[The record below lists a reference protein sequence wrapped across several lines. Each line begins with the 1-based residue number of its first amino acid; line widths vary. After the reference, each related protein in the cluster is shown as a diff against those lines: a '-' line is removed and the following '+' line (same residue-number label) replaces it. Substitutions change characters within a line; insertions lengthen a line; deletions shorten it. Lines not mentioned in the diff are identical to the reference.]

1 MYQFTDTGTGT
12 SNPVYPL
19 SVTFDGTVWESVLNN
34 SNGSF
39 RVIYVDGRGVL
50 GENHATTSVP
60 GRNGQYYHS
69 KTIEERTLTIKA
81 FISGYSDLAFRKQYE
96 LFNRLLHTNEPK
108 AMSFADET
116 DRVYFAKFKSAS
128 IPDEVVNHA
137 VATLTFVCYDP
148 FKYSDIRSVSTKAVT
163 YNGDYETKPKI
174 TITLTAGGS
183 EFRLLHVEKQ
193 LYVRIK
199 GIYQAGNVI
208 EIDMAKRTI
217 KQNGRSILSDLDM
230 VNSRFFSFSKGK
242 NTLSTS
248 LGATT
253 VSEFREVFA

>member
-19 SVTFDGTVWESVLNN
+19 SVTFDGTAWESVLNN

-69 KTIEERTLTIKA
+69 KTIEERTLTIKV
-81 FISGYSDLAFRKQYE
+81 FISGNNDSSFRKQYE
-96 LFNRLLHTNEPK
+96 LLNKLLHTDEPK
-108 AMSFADET
+108 AMSFADES
-116 DRVYFAKFKSAS
+116 DRIYFAKFKSVS
-128 IPDEVVNHA
+128 TPDELVNHA
-137 VATLTFVCYDP
+137 VVTLTFICYDP
-148 FKYSDIRSVSTKAVT
+148 FKYSDVRSVSKKAVT

-217 KQNGRSILSDLDM
+217 KQNGRAILSDLDM
-230 VNSRFFSFSKGK
+230 VNSRFFTFSKGK

>member
-1 MYQFTDTGTGT
+1 MYQFTDTNIGAG
-12 SNPVYPL
+12 NPIYPL

-34 SNGSF
+34 SNGTF
-39 RVIYVDGRGVL
+39 RTATVNGRGVL
-50 GENHATTSVP
+50 GENHTTTSVP
-60 GRNGQYYHS
+60 GRDGQHYHS
-69 KTIEERTLTIKA
+69 KTLEERTLTIEVL
-81 FISGYSDLAFRKQYE
+81 ISGYSDSAFRKQYE

-108 AMSFADET
+108 AMSFADEP
-116 DRVYFAKFKSAS
+116 DRTYFAKFKSAS

-137 VATLTFVCYDP
+137 VVTLTFVCYDP
-148 FKYSDIRSVSTKAVT
+148 FKYSDVRSVSTTAIT

-174 TITLTAGGS
+174 TITLTASGS

-217 KQNGRSILSDLDM
+217 KQNGRAILSDLDM
-230 VNSRFFSFSKGK
+230 VNSRFFTFSKGK

>member
-1 MYQFTDTGTGT
+1 MYQFTDTNIGTG
-12 SNPVYPL
+12 NPVYPL
-19 SVTFDGTVWESVLNN
+19 SITFDGTVWESVLNN

-60 GRNGQYYHS
+60 GRDGQYYHS
-69 KTIEERTLTIKA
+69 KTIEERTLTIKV
-81 FISGYSDLAFRKQYE
+81 FISGNNDSSFRKQYE
-96 LFNRLLHTNEPK
+96 LFNKLLHTNEPK
-108 AMSFADET
+108 VMSFADES
-116 DRVYFAKFKSAS
+116 DRIYFAKFKSVS
-128 IPDEVVNHA
+128 TPDELVNHA
-137 VATLTFVCYDP
+137 VVTLTFVCYDP
-148 FKYSDIRSVSTKAVT
+148 FKYSDVRSVSTKAVT

-174 TITLTAGGS
+174 TITLTANGS
-183 EFRLLHVEKQ
+183 EFRLLHVEKK

-217 KQNGRSILSDLDM
+217 KQNGRSILGDLDM
-230 VNSRFFSFSKGK
+230 VNSRFFAFSKGK

-253 VSEFREVFA
+253 VSEFREVYA

>member
-1 MYQFTDTGTGT
+1 MYQFTDTNIGAG
-12 SNPVYPL
+12 NPIYPL
-19 SVTFDGTVWESVLNN
+19 SVTFDGTVWENVLNN
-34 SNGSF
+34 SNGTF
-39 RVIYVDGRGVL
+39 RTVTVNGRGVL
-50 GENHATTSVP
+50 GEKHTTTSVP
-60 GRNGQYYHS
+60 GRDGQYYHN
-69 KTIEERTLTIKA
+69 KTLEERTLTIKA

-96 LFNRLLHTNEPK
+96 LFNRLLHTDSPK
-108 AMSFADET
+108 AMSFADEP
-116 DRVYFAKFKSAS
+116 DRTYFAKFKSTS

-137 VATLTFVCYDP
+137 VVTLTFVCYDP
-148 FKYSDIRSVSTKAVT
+148 FKYSDIRSVSTTTIA

-199 GIYQAGNVI
+199 GIYQTGNVI

-217 KQNGRSILSDLDM
+217 KQNGRSILGDLDM
-230 VNSRFFSFSKGK
+230 VNSRFFTFSKGK